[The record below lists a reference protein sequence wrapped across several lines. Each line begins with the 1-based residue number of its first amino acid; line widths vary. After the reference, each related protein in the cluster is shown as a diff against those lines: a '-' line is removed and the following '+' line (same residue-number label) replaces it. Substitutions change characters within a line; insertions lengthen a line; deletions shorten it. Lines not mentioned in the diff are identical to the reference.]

1 MPLLGIHQEVQGFL
15 VGQTETSKKIPSVSK
30 EQVYLCR
37 ALKMRMQNK
46 LNFSELCNKHLYFF
60 EVRNKH
66 PVLLWPLRV
75 WQQAT
80 SHQLPATVATEQEV
94 LTLET
99 PYGCGTWQPLRAN
112 KLEHIKGREEG
123 SVCTHIL

>member
-1 MPLLGIHQEVQGFL
+1 MAKLKP
-15 VGQTETSKKIPSVSK
+15 SKKIPSVSK
-30 EQVYLCR
+30 EQVYLCM
-37 ALKMRMQNK
+37 ALKMRYSLNMQNK

-66 PVLLWPLRV
+66 PVLLWPLKV

-99 PYGCGTWQPLRAN
+99 PMGVVHGNHSGQISWSTS
-112 KLEHIKGREEG
+112 KGREEG
-123 SVCTHIL
+123 SVYIHTVNMA